1 MNKLFKK
8 NSIPLVPTQEM
19 MLKNNDKSLRSVS
32 LLNNGDQNS
41 DSDLILDIL
50 VLYTREALNDFS
62 GRFVVKQYHTY

>member
-62 GRFVVKQYHTY
+62 GRFVVKQYNTY